1 MKISRKALIG
11 AAGFAVLGL
20 AHAAGGEDA
29 VCLQV
34 NGENVEIRGLTQEP
48 IVIDRDGTPDFVTTS
63 MMKSVSTATESKSY
77 NILLSGVKR
86 DAKKAISSFT
96 VKVDEQEYSYPKD
109 SCGK

>member
-1 MKISRKALIG
+1 MRIFPKVLIG
-11 AAGFAVLGL
+11 AAMVAASGF
-20 AHAAGGEDA
+20 AHAAGNGEA

-34 NGENVEIRGLTQEP
+34 NGENVEIRGLTEEP
-48 IVIDRDGTPDFVTTS
+48 IVIDRDGTPDFVATS

-96 VKVDEQEYSYPKD
+96 VTVDEKAYAYPKD

>member
-11 AAGFAVLGL
+11 VAGFAVLGL
-20 AHAAGGEDA
+20 AHAAGGEAA

-48 IVIDRDGTPDFVTTS
+48 IAIDRDGVPDFVPTS

-77 NILLSGVKR
+77 NILVNGVKR
-86 DAKKAISSFT
+86 DAKKAITAFAVT
-96 VKVDEQEYSYPKD
+96 VDDKAYSYPKD
-109 SCGK
+109 SCRK